1 MGSRPRCKLGMVHLR
16 TVPDPWQARVLAARL
31 GAEGILTE
39 LRGNLSGPYPF
50 GPVQVLV
57 EAEKHDLAAQ
67 LLLFDEVEAA
77 LSFQAPEA
85 VPGGAGADWGTAA
98 HQGTEGTSPRHRSAA
113 RRLAAAAAALVIA
126 STPLLA
132 HLIGQ

>member
-1 MGSRPRCKLGMVHLR
+1 MGSRPRCKPGMVHLR
-16 TVPDPWQARVLAARL
+16 TVPDSWQARVLAARL

-39 LRGNLSGPYPF
+39 LRGNISGPYPF

-57 EAEKHDLAAQ
+57 EAEKQDLAAQ
-67 LLLFDEVEAA
+67 LLLLDDVEAA
-77 LSFQAPEA
+77 LSFEA
-85 VPGGAGADWGTAA
+85 ADAAFGSPDTGWGTGAYVDA
-98 HQGTEGTSPRHRSAA
+98 DGTRPRHRSAA